1 MVLGCIVI
9 PKKTKENQIMKT
21 WEAVFKIK
29 GVNQSEDMS
38 QDRDTLLKVIA
49 AHNESNLKGNKVEL
63 LEITKYFLR
72 VRLTLAEE
80 DCGKGRIDVAK
91 YFANYITR
99 PLYKV
104 YGWNRF
110 SSYPNT
116 LFVTHSCEETTGQL
130 GQQSESDTQMPDN
143 SVAMKAASI
152 LFGALKAE
160 ADPKKKLTI
169 IESLGKSVKNMPAEN
184 VEYIKEFL
192 TGCLDDKDNQI
203 QAATLLLRLGL

>member
-1 MVLGCIVI
+1 
-9 PKKTKENQIMKT
+9 
-21 WEAVFKIK
+21 
-29 GVNQSEDMS
+29 
-38 QDRDTLLKVIA
+38 
-49 AHNESNLKGNKVEL
+49 
-63 LEITKYFLR
+63 
-72 VRLTLAEE
+72 
-80 DCGKGRIDVAK
+80 
-91 YFANYITR
+91 
-99 PLYKV
+99 LYKV

-160 ADPKKKLTI
+160 SDPKKKLNI